1 MVKIL
6 HIITRLDM
14 GGSAQ
19 NTLHTCNELSDKYK
33 KVLVHGPSFE
43 SGMTEIEK
51 KTVEEG
57 IARAR
62 ARGVKVILLPSLVRS
77 IRPIKDFKALLALVM
92 LIVKEK
98 PDIVHTHSS
107 KGGILGRLAAKLCGV
122 SHIIHTPHG
131 HVFYG
136 HFGRVASRIFLWV
149 ERIFSKFTDRLVA
162 LTHGEKNDYIE
173 MSVCAPEKLL
183 TIHSGVD
190 VQQFLDVNGNGVE
203 KRRTIGLEP
212 TEAVIGFVGW
222 LLPIKGPDY
231 LLKAMDYI
239 WPEKPE
245 TTLVMVGKG
254 DLDVDLRGEALR
266 KNVNGKVKFLG
277 WRQDIDEL
285 MPVFDMLVLPSLN
298 EGMGRVLVEAMAA
311 GKPVVAS
318 RVGGIP
324 DLIEDGQN
332 GYLVPPADEK
342 ALADAILKLLND
354 RDRAKL
360 MGQRGKQRCRQFSLE
375 TMIAKLDDL
384 YADLVENSHRPTQT
398 HTNLQK

>member
-19 NTLHTCNELSDKYK
+19 NTLHTCTELSDKYE

-43 SGMTEIEK
+43 SGMTDIEK
-51 KTVEEG
+51 KIVEEG

-62 ARGVKVILLPSLVRS
+62 ARGVKVILLSSLVRS
-77 IRPIKDFKALLALVM
+77 IRPSKDLKALLALIL
-92 LIVKEK
+92 LIAKEK

-122 SHIIHTPHG
+122 PHIIHTPHG

-136 HFGRVASRIFLWV
+136 HFGRLASRIFLWV

-173 MSVCAPEKLL
+173 MSVFAPDKLL

-190 VQQFLDVNGNGVE
+190 IQQFLNANGNGLE
-203 KRRTIGLEP
+203 KRRSLGLEQH
-212 TEAVIGFVGW
+212 EAVIGFVGW

-239 WPEKPE
+239 WPQKPE

-266 KNVNGKVKFLG
+266 KNINGKVKFLG
-277 WRQDIDEL
+277 WRQDIHEL
-285 MPVFDMLVLPSLN
+285 MPIFDMLVLPSLN

-324 DLIEDGQN
+324 DLIEDGRT

-354 RDRAKL
+354 RGHARL
-360 MGQRGKQRCRQFSLE
+360 MGQRGKQRCQQFSLE
-375 TMIAKLDDL
+375 AMIAKLDDL
-384 YADLVENSHRPTQT
+384 YSDLN
-398 HTNLQK
+398 

>member
-1 MVKIL
+1 
-6 HIITRLDM
+6 
-14 GGSAQ
+14 
-19 NTLHTCNELSDKYK
+19 
-33 KVLVHGPSFE
+33 
-43 SGMTEIEK
+43 
-51 KTVEEG
+51 
-57 IARAR
+57 
-62 ARGVKVILLPSLVRS
+62 
-77 IRPIKDFKALLALVM
+77 
-92 LIVKEK
+92 
-98 PDIVHTHSS
+98 
-107 KGGILGRLAAKLCGV
+107 
-122 SHIIHTPHG
+122 
-131 HVFYG
+131 
-136 HFGRVASRIFLWV
+136 V
-149 ERIFSKFTDRLVA
+149 ERIFSKFTDRMVA
-162 LTHGEKNDYIE
+162 LTHGEKDDYIE

-190 VQQFLDVNGNGVE
+190 VQQFLNANRNGLE
-203 KRRTIGLEP
+203 KRRALGLEQQ
-212 TEAVIGFVGW
+212 EAVIGFVGW

-277 WRQDIDEL
+277 WRQDINEL

-311 GKPVVAS
+311 SKPVVAS

-324 DLIEDGQN
+324 DLVQDGQT

-354 RDRAKL
+354 REQAEL

-375 TMIAKLDDL
+375 AMIAKLDNL
-384 YADLVENSHRPTQT
+384 YSGLTQ
-398 HTNLQK
+398 N